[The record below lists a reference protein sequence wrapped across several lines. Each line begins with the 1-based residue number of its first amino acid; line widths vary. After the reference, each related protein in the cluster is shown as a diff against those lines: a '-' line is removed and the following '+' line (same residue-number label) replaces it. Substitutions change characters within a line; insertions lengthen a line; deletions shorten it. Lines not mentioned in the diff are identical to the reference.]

1 MSDRLHTTSLG
12 SNGPRVAFLHGL
24 FGQGKN
30 WNQVAKALAA
40 DYRPTLFDLPNHGRS
55 AWTDEL
61 DYLQM
66 ADAVVG
72 ELDRLAPGEQWRV
85 LGHSM
90 GGKVAMLVA
99 LSRPDLVE
107 RLIVVDVSP
116 VDYGKH
122 GEFDTYIA
130 GMKAMPL
137 DQVHSR
143 ADADRVAAQWVSD
156 PGVRAFLLQNL
167 RREGDGWRW
176 QVNLDLLE
184 NSLRTLGGW
193 PVDRLPDGATYDG
206 PTLWISG
213 AESGYVKPQNV
224 AAMRALF
231 PRVRS
236 VAIKGAGHWVHSEKP
251 DVFLSAVRAFLAAD
265 RS

>member
-12 SNGPRVAFLHGL
+12 TTGPRIAFLHGL

-30 WNQVAKALAA
+30 WTQIAKALAA

-55 AWTDEL
+55 PWTADF

-66 ADAVVG
+66 AGAVIE
-72 ELDRLAPGEQWRV
+72 ELERVAPGQRWRV

-99 LSRPDLVE
+99 LTRPDLVE
-107 RLIVVDVSP
+107 QLVVVDVSP
-116 VDYGKH
+116 VDYGAH
-122 GEFDTYIA
+122 GEFEGYIA
-130 GMKAMPL
+130 GMKGMPL
-137 DQVHSR
+137 AEVHSR
-143 ADADRVAAQWVSD
+143 ADADRLAAQWVSD

-167 RREGDGWRW
+167 RRDDDGWRW

-184 NSLRTLGGW
+184 RALRTLGSW
-193 PVDRLPDGATYDG
+193 PADRLPPGATYDG
-206 PTLWISG
+206 PTLWVSG
-213 AESGYVKPQNV
+213 TLSGYVKPAHV
-224 AAMRALF
+224 AAMRTLF

-236 VAIKGAGHWVHSEKP
+236 VAVKGAGHWVHSEKP
-251 DVFLSAVRAFLAAD
+251 DVFLTTVRTFLDAD